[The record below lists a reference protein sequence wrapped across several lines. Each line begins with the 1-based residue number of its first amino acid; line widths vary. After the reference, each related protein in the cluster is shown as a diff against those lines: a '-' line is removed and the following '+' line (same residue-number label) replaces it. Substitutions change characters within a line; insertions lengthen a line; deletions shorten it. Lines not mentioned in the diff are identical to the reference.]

1 METKTGY
8 CAIIGKPNAGKSTLL
23 NSITGAKLSIVT
35 PKAQTTRKRVLG
47 IFSSET
53 TQIIFLDTPGLL
65 KPKYKMQDKM
75 MDYVDNSIEEADVV
89 TFIIDA
95 EKFRDF
101 KSYFKGEHLQKF
113 MNINKPIIVLLN
125 KMDLMIDKRNI
136 LPIIAEIN
144 KNLKC
149 HSIIPISALK
159 NEHLELYISEIEKFI
174 PEGPFLY
181 DPDQLSTLPERFFV
195 SELIREVVFKQFYDE
210 VPYSAEVN
218 ITEFKEREMGKWF
231 ISAEI
236 IVERDTQ
243 KAMIIGKYG
252 DKIKEVGELA
262 RNEIEKHLEMGI
274 YLELFVKVR
283 KNWKDNPTFLRSYG
297 Y

>member
-1 METKTGY
+1 METKAGY
-8 CAIIGKPNAGKSTLL
+8 CAIIGKPNSGKSTLL

-47 IFSSET
+47 IFSSDT
-53 TQIIFLDTPGLL
+53 TQVIFLDTPGLL

-75 MDYVDNSIEEADVV
+75 MDYVDTSTVEADVV
-89 TFIIDA
+89 TFIIDV

-136 LPIIAEIN
+136 LPIIAEVN

-159 NEHLELYISEIEKFI
+159 NEHLDLFIKEIENFL

-181 DPDQLSTLPERFFV
+181 DPEQLSTLPERFFV
-195 SELIREVVFKQFYDE
+195 SELIREVVFKKFYDE

>member
-1 METKTGY
+1 METKAGY

-75 MDYVDNSIEEADVV
+75 MDYVDASIGEADVV
-89 TFIIDA
+89 TFIIDV

-144 KNLKC
+144 
-149 HSIIPISALK
+149 
-159 NEHLELYISEIEKFI
+159 
-174 PEGPFLY
+174 
-181 DPDQLSTLPERFFV
+181 
-195 SELIREVVFKQFYDE
+195 
-210 VPYSAEVN
+210 
-218 ITEFKEREMGKWF
+218 
-231 ISAEI
+231 
-236 IVERDTQ
+236 
-243 KAMIIGKYG
+243 
-252 DKIKEVGELA
+252 
-262 RNEIEKHLEMGI
+262 
-274 YLELFVKVR
+274 
-283 KNWKDNPTFLRSYG
+283 
-297 Y
+297 

>member
-1 METKTGY
+1 METKAGY

-75 MDYVDNSIEEADVV
+75 MGYVDNSIEESDVV
-89 TFIIDA
+89 TFIIDC
-95 EKFRDF
+95 EKYRDF
-101 KSYFKGEHLQKF
+101 KSYFKGDHLQKF

-136 LPIIAEIN
+136 LPIIADIN
-144 KNLKC
+144 ANLKC
-149 HSIIPISALK
+149 NAIIPISALK
-159 NEHLELYISEIEKFI
+159 NEHLELYISEIEKYI
-174 PEGPFLY
+174 SEGPFLY
-181 DPDQLSTLPERFFV
+181 DPEQLSTLPERFFV
-195 SELIREVVFKQFYDE
+195 SELIREVVFKEFYDE

-218 ITEFKEREMGKWF
+218 ITEFKERETGKWF

-283 KNWKDNPTFLRSYG
+283 KNWKDNPTFLKSYG